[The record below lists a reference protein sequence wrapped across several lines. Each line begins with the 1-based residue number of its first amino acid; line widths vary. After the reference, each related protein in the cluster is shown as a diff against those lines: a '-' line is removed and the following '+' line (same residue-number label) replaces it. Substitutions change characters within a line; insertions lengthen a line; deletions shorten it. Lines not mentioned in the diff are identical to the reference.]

1 MTDDSN
7 FSDTESYALIDC
19 FFERARWDYLG
30 GDVEDELSGL
40 PEPLLVAVR
49 TALGYMLR
57 EGSDPAQYP
66 GYGSFIP
73 IWEIGDR
80 VSAPPFDAV
89 TPEKGQTWEQLGL
102 QCRTP
107 ATRALFL
114 DLAWC
119 AKAGDSP
126 GRLGSSAIDAYL
138 ELATTGTELQD
149 DAEDKGWIP
158 YARAECLRR
167 ALSLARELNQ
177 RDRLSGACAAIE
189 AAATTAISHHSV
201 GTAMLLLRELAHLPP
216 NLRPPSLVRMLD
228 DTSTRFGDSVWDFTE
243 IGYLRASLTASP
255 DERRAIRDEQ
265 LDHLVADAKAQT
277 GIGRAAALQK
287 SAEFAHEN
295 ELKDRLPEIR
305 RELDAITPESL
316 ELKEVSV
323 EIGVPQAL
331 LDRFIQS
338 LATPDTFAES
348 LERFAFPGGSS
359 PSGDHEKNLERVR
372 QSRRDT
378 PLHFLVT
385 QIVLDDEGRPVTK
398 ASGDAAADRL
408 ELLRQEGSEIS
419 VWSYV
424 AAMALDAILAK
435 HGQPTA
441 AQLVQFLTRGVMS
454 PRAALT
460 IARAFAHYFRKD
472 YEASAHVA
480 LPQVEATV
488 RELCKQAGIPVSR
501 EPVRDNGGVA
511 GLGTLLHALDEE
523 RLLEKS
529 WIRYLTTALTEPA
542 GLNLRN
548 RIAHGLVH
556 EVTRAYALVIL
567 HIACFLS
574 MLQPEVAATDSVQ

>member
-7 FSDTESYALIDC
+7 ILDTESYAMIDR
-19 FFERARWDYLG
+19 FFERAQWLYLG
-30 GDVEDELSGL
+30 DDVEDELSGL
-40 PEPLLVAVR
+40 PEPLLVALR
-49 TALGYMLR
+49 TALGYTLR
-57 EGSDPAQYP
+57 KGSDPAQYP
-66 GYGSFIP
+66 GYGPFIP
-73 IWEIGDR
+73 LSQFGDR
-80 VSAPPFDAV
+80 VSAPRFDAV
-89 TPEKGQTWEQLGL
+89 APEMRQAWEQLGF

-107 ATRALFL
+107 AARALFL

-119 AKAGDSP
+119 AKAGDKP
-126 GRLGSSAIDAYL
+126 GRLGSSAIAAYL

-149 DAEDKGWIP
+149 DAGDKGWIP

-177 RDRLSGACAAIE
+177 PDQLSGVCVAIE
-189 AAATTAISHHSV
+189 TAATTAITHHWA

-216 NLRPPSLVRMLD
+216 DLRPPSLERMLD
-228 DTSTRFGDSVWDFTE
+228 DASTRFGGSVSTFTA
-243 IGYLRASLTASP
+243 IGDLRASLATSP

-265 LDHLVADAKAQT
+265 LDHLVADAKAQI
-277 GIGRAAALQK
+277 GIGRADALQK

-295 ELKDRLPEIR
+295 ELTDRLPEIR
-305 RELDAITPESL
+305 REMDAITPESL

-323 EIGVPQAL
+323 EIEIPQAL
-331 LDRFIQS
+331 FDRFIQS
-338 LATPDTFAES
+338 FAAPGTFTGS
-348 LERFAFPGGSS
+348 LERFALAGGSP
-359 PSGDHEKNLERVR
+359 PSGDHEGNLEQVR

-385 QIVLDDEGRPVTK
+385 QIIVDDEGRPITK
-398 ASGDAAADRL
+398 ASDDAAADRL
-408 ELLRQEGSEIS
+408 ELLRQEGSGIS
-419 VWSYV
+419 VWSHV
-424 AAMALDAILAK
+424 GSMALDAILAK
-435 HGQPTA
+435 HGQPA
-441 AQLVQFLTRGVMS
+441 EAQLVQFLTRNVMS

-460 IARAFAHYFRKD
+460 IARAFAHYFRED

-488 RELCKQAGIPVSR
+488 RELCKQVGIPVSR

-511 GLGTLLHALDEE
+511 GLGTLLHALDEKD
-523 RLLEKS
+523 LLDKG

-548 RIAHGLVH
+548 RIAHGLVQ
-556 EVTRAYALVIL
+556 EVTREYALVIL

>member
-66 GYGSFIP
+66 GYGPFIP
-73 IWEIGDR
+73 IFQFGDS
-80 VSAPPFDAV
+80 VSAPRFDAV
-89 TPEKGQTWEQLGL
+89 APEIGQTWEQLGL
-102 QCRTP
+102 HCRTP
-107 ATRALFL
+107 AARALFL

-119 AKAGDSP
+119 AKAGDTP

-138 ELATTGTELQD
+138 ELATTGSELQD

-177 RDRLSGACAAIE
+177 RDRLSGVCAAIE
-189 AAATTAISHHSV
+189 AAATTAVAHHSV
-201 GTAMLLLRELAHLPP
+201 GTAMLLLRSLAHLPP
-216 NLRPPSLVRMLD
+216 DLRPPSLVRMLD
-228 DTSTRFGDSVWDFTE
+228 DASTRFGDSVWQFTA
-243 IGYLRASLTASP
+243 IGELRLLLAASP

-287 SAEFAHEN
+287 SAEFARQN
-295 ELKDRLPEIR
+295 ELKDRLRQIR

-316 ELKEVSV
+316 DLKEISV
-323 EIGVPQAL
+323 EVEVPQAL
-331 LDRFIQS
+331 VNRFIQS
-338 LATPDTFAES
+338 FAAPGTFTGS
-348 LERFAFPGGSS
+348 LERFALAGGSP
-359 PSGDHEKNLERVR
+359 PSGDHERNLERVR

-378 PLHFLVT
+378 PFRSLTT
-385 QIVLDDEGRPVTK
+385 QIIFDDEGRPITK
-398 ASGDAAADRL
+398 ASDDEAANRL
-408 ELLRQEGSEIS
+408 ELLRQEESGIS
-419 VWSYV
+419 VWSLV
-424 AAMALDAILAK
+424 GAMALDAILAK
-435 HGQPTA
+435 HGQPTE
-441 AQLVQFLTRGVMS
+441 AQLVQFLTRDVMS
-454 PRAALT
+454 PRTALT
-460 IARAFAHYFRKD
+460 IARAFAHYFRED

-488 RELCKQAGIPVSR
+488 R
-501 EPVRDNGGVA
+501 
-511 GLGTLLHALDEE
+511 GTL
-523 RLLEKS
+523 
-529 WIRYLTTALTEPA
+529 
-542 GLNLRN
+542 
-548 RIAHGLVH
+548 
-556 EVTRAYALVIL
+556 
-567 HIACFLS
+567 
-574 MLQPEVAATDSVQ
+574 